1 MMHVQ
6 GVQGC
11 MAMSATAT
19 AAAIAAAEGNRGHG
33 LNTANV
39 HVQTDTAATPAET
52 RPNSPLSHLPM
63 HLPPPNHGLHLHR
76 AIASAA

>member
-6 GVQGC
+6 GLQGC

-52 RPNSPLSHLPM
+52 RARTPRFRTYPCTYRRRTT
-63 HLPPPNHGLHLHR
+63 GCTCIGR
-76 AIASAA
+76 